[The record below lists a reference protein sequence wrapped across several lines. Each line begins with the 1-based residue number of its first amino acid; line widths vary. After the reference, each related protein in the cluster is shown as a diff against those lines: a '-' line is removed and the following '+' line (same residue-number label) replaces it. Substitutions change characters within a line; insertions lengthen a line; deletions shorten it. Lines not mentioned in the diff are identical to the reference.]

1 MQLLDEKTKREEK
14 ANILTPTSS
23 LDVVERE
30 GGERDGMSARLMLAF
45 LFLLVFPFFFKL
57 LW

>member
-45 LFLLVFPFFFKL
+45 LFLLVFPFFFF
-57 LW
+57 